1 MLVTREEMTFD
12 FGGARL
18 DPARDRKILAWIF
31 NQFLYGEVT
40 GIQVGHWLYDAPDL
54 ESARFLA
61 KQSVEELQHVGNFLR
76 ILDMLGLEPA
86 PAHPVIRFLATNM
99 MGENWPEHVAIEM
112 ATGEGF
118 VLTAMYAVIDTLDH
132 PDTVAILTRAARQEE
147 SHVDFGEQQTLRLVA
162 QRPALRRRLAGLA
175 IVWMWGVRRLAAYM
189 RWRLPREHAVLAR
202 LPEFLEHAL
211 ACTDTRLVRLD
222 LVDRPTSEL
231 SRSARAALVAEAL
244 AWKGQGAAQDALAL
258 RYRFVPR
265 RARKKRLTDTYLDD
279 PSVRALRR
287 ARGSGT
293 EDA

>member
-1 MLVTREEMTFD
+1 MLVTREEMAFD

-18 DPARDRKILAWIF
+18 DPARDKTILAWIF

-61 KQSVEELQHVGNFLR
+61 RQSVEELQHVGNFLR

-99 MGENWPEHVAIEM
+99 MGAGWPEHVALEM

-118 VLTAMYAVIDTLDH
+118 VLTAMVAVIDTLDH

-147 SHVDFGEQQTLRLVA
+147 SHVDFGERQTMQLIA
-162 QRPALRRRLAGLA
+162 GRPELRRKLAGLA

-189 RWRLPREHAVLAR
+189 RGRLPRDHAVLAQ
-202 LPEFLEHAL
+202 LPEFLAHAL
-211 ACTDTRLVRLD
+211 ACTETRLVRMG
-222 LVDRPTSEL
+222 LVERPPSQL
-231 SRSARAALVAEAL
+231 SGGARAALVAEAM
-244 AWKGQGAAQDALAL
+244 AWRAQHAAQDLL
-258 RYRFVPR
+258 
-265 RARKKRLTDTYLDD
+265 ARKKRLTDTYLDD
-279 PSVRALRR
+279 PSVRALRQ